1 MQNLTGKVSEFRH
14 LSGERVFTVPSSA
27 TTFVIH
33 QMLREHI
40 QLPVSRMV
48 IFPVAQGLGGGGEPC
63 PYQVI
68 ESPKALYRLESSEV
82 LEVGLSHRRCYLCQ
96 DFRADLVDG
105 SDPAAT
111 SCQSCC

>member
-14 LSGERVFTVPSSA
+14 LSGERAFTVPSSA

-33 QMLREHI
+33 QMLREYI

-48 IFPVAQGLGGGGEPC
+48 VFPVAQGLGGGGVPC

-82 LEVGLSHRRCYLCQ
+82 LEVGLSYRRCYLCQ